1 MEFRKQLTY
10 IGGVMQSSAGL
21 NWMWPNLVHRVI
33 NNGKP
38 ASPRNLDTIEIENV
52 ELEYLHPT
60 YVFDNRIRRLN
71 PVFHL
76 VELMYFMDGRSD
88 DLLSKYVKKMDDFIN
103 PETRRFDGS
112 YGPALH
118 HGMPWVIYTLTND
131 ESTRRAVL
139 PILDKQHVIR
149 PHSKDFP
156 CNVVIGF
163 RIREGKLNMN
173 VVTRSQDLYRGFLY
187 DTLEFQLLQTLMS
200 SLLKVEVGTYHHT
213 IFSLHLYQQDID
225 AAQKAARFMPS
236 AEDKMFEDLKPKIPA
251 FESWDEL
258 WKWCHERCLYSEM
271 EIKKL
276 IEDESIFLFDD
287 DIANAITAYNQRQNT
302 VPLGPYTN
310 WVNKWL
316 E

>member
-1 MEFRKQLTY
+1 
-10 IGGVMQSSAGL
+10 MQSSVGL
-21 NWMWPNLVHRVI
+21 NWMWPNLVNRVI
-33 NNGKP
+33 NYGKQ
-38 ASPRNLDTIEIENV
+38 ASPRNLDTIEVENV

-60 YVFDNRIRRLN
+60 YVFNNRIRRLN

-88 DLLSKYVKKMDDFIN
+88 DLLSSYIKKMEDFIN

-118 HGMPWVIYTLTND
+118 YGMPYIVYALAND

-139 PILDKQHVIR
+139 PILDKQHVVQQ
-149 PHSKDFP
+149 HSKDFP
-156 CNVVIGF
+156 CNIILGF
-163 RIREGKLNMN
+163 RIRDKKLNMN

-200 SLLKVEVGTYHHT
+200 QLLGVEIGTYHHT
-213 IFSLHLYQQDID
+213 IFSLHLYSQDIAIAQQ
-225 AAQKAARFMPS
+225 AAKFMPS
-236 AEDKMFEDLKPKIPA
+236 TEDRKIAEMKPKIPK

-258 WKWCHERCLYSEM
+258 WKWCHYRC
-271 EIKKL
+271 
-276 IEDESIFLFDD
+276 IFAELATKEVLDFPADLPGDD
-287 DIANAITAYNQRQNT
+287 DISNAILAYVQRQNV

>member
-1 MEFRKQLTY
+1 MERKETTY
-10 IGGVMQSSAGL
+10 IGGIMETSNGL

-33 NNGKP
+33 NSGKP
-38 ASPRNLDTIEIENV
+38 ASPRNVDTIEVENV
-52 ELEYLHPT
+52 ELEYLHPS
-60 YVFDNRIRRLN
+60 YVFDNKIRRLN

-118 HGMPWVIYTLTND
+118 HGMPWIAYTLTSD

-139 PILDKQHVIR
+139 PILDKQHIVR

-156 CNVVIGF
+156 CNVILGF
-163 RIREGKLNMN
+163 RIRDKKLNMN

-200 SLLKVEVGTYHHT
+200 SLFKVEVGTYHHT
-213 IFSLHLYQQDID
+213 IFSLHLYQQDIEI
-225 AAQKAARFMPS
+225 AQKAARIMTAKKNEEP
-236 AEDKMFEDLKPKIPA
+236 MFLKPQIPS
-251 FESWDEL
+251 FESWNEL
-258 WKWCHERCLYSEM
+258 WKWCHQRCTFAEFVADGIEE
-271 EIKKL
+271 EI
-276 IEDESIFLFDD
+276 SILNDD
-287 DIANAITAYNQRQNT
+287 DISNALLAYHERQQII
-302 VPLGPYTN
+302 PLGPYTD
-310 WVNKWL
+310 WVNRWL